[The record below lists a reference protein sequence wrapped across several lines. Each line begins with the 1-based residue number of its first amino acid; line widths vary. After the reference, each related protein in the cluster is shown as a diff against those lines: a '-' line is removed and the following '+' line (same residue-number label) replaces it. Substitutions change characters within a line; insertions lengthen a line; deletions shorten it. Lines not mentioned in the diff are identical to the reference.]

1 MREDSTSAG
10 PRPIVFMMGEHIYL
24 RPVEMTDIPRVQRW
38 INDPETRQYLL
49 NVRPLNEL
57 AERKWVENSA
67 AHDEI
72 RFAIV
77 ARAAD
82 QHIGNMSLLAID
94 WVNRH
99 GLFGIMIGEPDAR
112 RKGHGSEATRL
123 MVRYAFE
130 SLNLNR

>member
-1 MREDSTSAG
+1 MSEESTNAG
-10 PRPIVFMMGEHIYL
+10 PRPIVFVMGEQIYR
-24 RPVEMTDIPRVQRW
+24 RPVEMADIPRVQRW
-38 INDPETRQYLL
+38 INDPETRRFLL

-77 ARAAD
+77 ARAGD

-99 GLFGIMIGEPDAR
+99 ARFGI
-112 RKGHGSEATRL
+112 
-123 MVRYAFE
+123 
-130 SLNLNR
+130 